1 MKFGILKSKIDYVLS
16 ESFKNDIHFK
26 EEMKLFKKYIL
37 ENKNLSK
44 LFYLYEELSSKKNV
58 NKNIV
63 NDYCTR
69 KKFVF
74 VRTSLETI

>member
-37 ENKNLSK
+37 
-44 LFYLYEELSSKKNV
+44 
-58 NKNIV
+58 
-63 NDYCTR
+63 
-69 KKFVF
+69 
-74 VRTSLETI
+74 